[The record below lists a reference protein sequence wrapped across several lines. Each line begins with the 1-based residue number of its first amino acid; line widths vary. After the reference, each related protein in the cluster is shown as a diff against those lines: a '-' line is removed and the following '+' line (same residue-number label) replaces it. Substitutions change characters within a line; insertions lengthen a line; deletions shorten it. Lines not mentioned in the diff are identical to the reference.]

1 MSYNMYGL
9 TNFGSLLIEL
19 SLALYLFTNKSIS
32 LRSINLHLR
41 TPKKQSELLSE
52 GIQLF
57 IFDVIILQI
66 V

>member
-19 SLALYLFTNKSIS
+19 SLTLYLFTNKSIS
-32 LRSINLHLR
+32 LRSMSLHLH
-41 TPKKQSELLSE
+41 TLKKQSELLSE